1 MKLGDCGNGATRKRR
16 RQPCE
21 IGQESEECR
30 AGGRSVTL
38 HQGRKKVQWNHGE
51 NKKSEEKFS
60 CTAPG
65 EQALQPRTDEPLER
79 HVEQHEERND
89 QQHGRQHA
97 RLGDGSTGGH
107 GKQPANRCERREIG
121 EPIRQPDD
129 VEGAEAQREPKQGAE
144 LEIRPEA
151 GDKNREYLPEEK
163 NSPEKECYP
172 L

>member
-1 MKLGDCGNGATRKRR
+1 MKLSDCGNGAPRKRR
-16 RQPCE
+16 RQPYE
-21 IGQESEECR
+21 IGQEPEEYR
-30 AGGRSVTL
+30 VGGRSVTL
-38 HQGRKKVQWNHGE
+38 HQGRKKVQRNHGE
-51 NKKSEEKFS
+51 NEEAEEKFS

-89 QQHGRQHA
+89 QQHGRQH
-97 RLGDGSTGGH
+97 
-107 GKQPANRCERREIG
+107 
-121 EPIRQPDD
+121 DD

-151 GDKNREYLPEEK
+151 GYKNREYLPEEK